1 MASFVNDNVYH
12 KCTSSNLSENVCK
25 KMDVFGKND
34 NKMETINRISLLP
47 LPKVLPQDRL
57 PSKIPNLIFG

>member
-1 MASFVNDNVYH
+1 MASFVNDNVYN

-25 KMDVFGKND
+25 KMVVFGKND
-34 NKMETINRISLLP
+34 KMETINRISLLP

-57 PSKIPNLIFG
+57 PSKIPHLIFG